1 MNLHAPG
8 RESPEPRLKSTAQT
22 SGASK
27 PHARSTDAESG
38 GAACDVCD
46 TLLQAVT
53 ERLRS
58 LASNVAFSGDLGMV
72 QRQMLECVEALEQV
86 RVLGAHERQRLAPMH
101 ELGSS

>member
-8 RESPEPRLKSTAQT
+8 REGLEPRLNTTAQT
-22 SGASK
+22 NGASK
-27 PHARSTDAESG
+27 PHARWTDAESG
-38 GAACDVCD
+38 GAACDYGG

-58 LASNVAFSGDLGMV
+58 LASKVAFSGDLGMV

-86 RVLGAHERQRLAPMH
+86 RVLGAHERQGLAPMR
-101 ELGSS
+101 ERGST